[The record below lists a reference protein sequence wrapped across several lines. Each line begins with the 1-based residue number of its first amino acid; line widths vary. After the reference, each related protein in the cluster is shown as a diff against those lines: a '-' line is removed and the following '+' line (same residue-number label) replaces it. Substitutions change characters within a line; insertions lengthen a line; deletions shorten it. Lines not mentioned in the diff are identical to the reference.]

1 MYPNQMYPKLVE
13 KWLKK
18 WLKIGWRWAT
28 PPKVR
33 RNKEFLVFLILFLL
47 NMVVIIPNMGICYYK
62 IGYLSSYKTKNQWL
76 GYIWGTKRGTK
87 GVHRSQKWLWLYDYD
102 YDPRLWSY
110 DYDHNHNHNH
120 MIIIYDH
127 NHNHITRKYA
137 NDQ

>member
-76 GYIWGTKRGTK
+76 GYNWGTKRGTK
-87 GVHRSQKWLWLYDYD
+87 GVHRSHEQSRKSGVYSASVSSVGN
-102 YDPRLWSY
+102 R
-110 DYDHNHNHNH
+110 
-120 MIIIYDH
+120 IYNSEILIH
-127 NHNHITRKYA
+127 CRGLMSRHCLKFSRP
-137 NDQ
+137 